1 MSIPFFQLPD
11 SLGYLSMDGQR
22 KILTAPLGVKVN
34 ENVKAVLI
42 ELVSSSACVVCFE
55 LLEKTLQTRCCRAI
69 LCAQCYEGI
78 NVPKKCPRC
87 NVPWKEGISM
97 ALLEGDRN
105 INVCIASALCHF
117 QDIAFTEKDTEK
129 SQRQMEAL
137 KLLRENSRE
146 AQARQTMSD
155 YVSRRLG
162 FRVSEGC
169 LDELTRLRAE
179 VTNKDNLPRFDRLF
193 FEIYEQYCINYSE
206 IRIFKL
212 VEIDQMTG
220 CNQEN
225 MAHLYNIF
233 RRLTAESSVHN
244 DAVTASFP
252 VAAGARLS
260 EEV

>member
-1 MSIPFFQLPD
+1 MSIPPLQLPD
-11 SLGYLSMDGQR
+11 SLDYLSMDGQR

-69 LCAQCYEGI
+69 LCAQCYQGI
-78 NVPKKCPRC
+78 NVPKRCPRC
-87 NVPWKEGISM
+87 NVPWQEGISM

-105 INVCIASALCHF
+105 INVYISSALCHF
-117 QDIAFTEKDTEK
+117 QDIAFTGKDTEK
-129 SQRQMEAL
+129 SKRQVDAL

-146 AQARQTMSD
+146 DQARQTLSD

-169 LDELTRLRAE
+169 LDELTKLRNK
-179 VTNKDNLPRFDRLF
+179 VTNKNNLPQFDHLF
-193 FEIYEQYCINYSE
+193 FEIYAQYCINYGE
-206 IRIFKL
+206 IRMFML
-212 VEIDQMTG
+212 CDLDQMTG

-233 RRLTAESSVHN
+233 RLLTAESSVHN

-252 VAAGARLS
+252 VETGVRLS